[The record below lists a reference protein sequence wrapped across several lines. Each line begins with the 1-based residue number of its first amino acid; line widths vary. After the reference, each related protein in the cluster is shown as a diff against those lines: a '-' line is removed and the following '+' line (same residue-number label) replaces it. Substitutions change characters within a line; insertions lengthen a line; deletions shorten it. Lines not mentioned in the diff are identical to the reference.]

1 MSKVYV
7 LAVDPGNDKT
17 GLAKLSRDGELV
29 ERAIVSTDNL
39 PEEID
44 NRLKKPST
52 IEHVVCGNGTNH
64 KHIYPLIQ
72 EAARQHKVTTSLI
85 DESYSTEEAKKL
97 YWEFN
102 PPRGLKKMVPQGMR
116 TIPEPVDDITAF
128 VIGTRY
134 INKEIKIAE
143 RKAAEEALAAQ
154 RQAEKRKAQEAEAE
168 ETEFE
173 QDVLEHYTDQEEN
186 K

>member
-1 MSKVYV
+1 
-7 LAVDPGNDKT
+7 
-17 GLAKLSRDGELV
+17 
-29 ERAIVSTDNL
+29 
-39 PEEID
+39 
-44 NRLKKPST
+44 
-52 IEHVVCGNGTNH
+52 
-64 KHIYPLIQ
+64 
-72 EAARQHKVTTSLI
+72 
-85 DESYSTEEAKKL
+85 
-97 YWEFN
+97 
-102 PPRGLKKMVPQGMR
+102 MVPQGMR
-116 TIPEPVDDITAF
+116 TIPEPVDDLTAF